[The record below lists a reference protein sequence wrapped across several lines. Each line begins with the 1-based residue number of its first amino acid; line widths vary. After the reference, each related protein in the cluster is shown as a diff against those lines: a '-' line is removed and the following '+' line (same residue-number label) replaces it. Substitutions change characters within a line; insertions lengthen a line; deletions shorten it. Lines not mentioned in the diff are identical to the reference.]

1 MSDINN
7 CPMCK
12 KPVLANGFVSCQN
25 KDCTEHD
32 IKYLYH
38 EFLELLSDLA
48 ALELLEEDHINA
60 KEVS

>member
-12 KPVLANGFVSCQN
+12 KPVFANGFVSCQN
-25 KDCTEHD
+25 SDCTEHD

-38 EFLELLSDLA
+38 QVGEHVKELNEFGLVVDKA
-48 ALELLEEDHINA
+48 IHNG
-60 KEVS
+60 